1 LDSEHVMTRTFVA
14 GGRLTSMARIL
25 VLCSIAGGCAMTGEA
40 DRTFVVVDEAAR
52 NAGYGIEI
60 DGTLHER
67 VLPLSV
73 YDVEV
78 GTVVGPRSMRNVPDA
93 SFVVVSGPNGDIA
106 AFEVS
111 EVRPDL
117 LFVRGHA
124 ASVEALAL
132 RVGADVESEEVG
144 YTLLSPSIWEQVSVT
159 DAIEGIFE
167 ALPASEGGTPMH
179 DRTALVATPSFEGG
193 AFEGASVL
201 SEAIFDALPA
211 ELGDLV
217 GVYSTPGGTLLVDAA
232 GEFRLCGGAAEIE
245 SGVVRYENGRVFLI
259 DRRGASTVLSLGN
272 GGRELRGPDG
282 TRYALVEGQ

>member
-1 LDSEHVMTRTFVA
+1 
-14 GGRLTSMARIL
+14 
-25 VLCSIAGGCAMTGEA
+25 MTGEA

-78 GTVVGPRSMRNVPDA
+78 GTVVGPGSMRNVPDA

-117 LFVRGHA
+117 LFVRGDA

-132 RVGADVESEEVG
+132 VVGADVESEEGG
-144 YTLLSPSIWEQVSVT
+144 YTLLSPSIWEQASVT
-159 DAIEGIFE
+159 EAIEGIFE

-232 GEFRLCGGAAEIE
+232 GEFRVCGGAAEIE

-259 DRRGASTVLSLGN
+259 DRRGASTVLTLGN
-272 GGRELRGPDG
+272 GGRELRAPDG